1 MKTVCVEL
9 LELFELV
16 CNDCSTLSM
25 GIELLEGI
33 EPEEED
39 FPILAVGV
47 GKLLSVVDQV
57 ETLIEL
63 GLCFEDSSV
72 FAVSDELEL
81 GCKDCSKLKVAI
93 GILEELV
100 P

>member
-1 MKTVCVEL
+1 
-9 LELFELV
+9 
-16 CNDCSTLSM
+16 M

-33 EPEEED
+33 EPEGED